1 MSKPRFV
8 LDTNLIV
15 SAALL
20 EKSVARQAFEVAL
33 LQGSILIS
41 ETLQDELS
49 EVIFRHKFDR
59 YLSAEKRLR
68 FLTSFIGLAIPT
80 AVTQSITIC
89 RDPKDNMILD
99 LAVCG
104 QASYI
109 LTGDKDL
116 LVLHPFRDISIL
128 SPHNFLEENAGE
140 RK

>member
-20 EKSVARQAFEVAL
+20 EKSPARQAFEVAL
-33 LQGSILIS
+33 LQGSILVS
-41 ETLQDELS
+41 EALQAELS
-49 EVIFRHKFDR
+49 EVLLRHKFDR

-68 FLTSFIGLAIPT
+68 FLTSFISLAVPT

-89 RDPKDNMILD
+89 RDPKDNMVLE

-104 QASYI
+104 QASII

-128 SPHNFLEENAGE
+128 SPHDFLEELGGV

>member
-41 ETLQDELS
+41 ESLQAELS
-49 EVIFRHKFDR
+49 EVILRDKFDR

-68 FLTSFIGLAIPT
+68 FLTSFISLAVPT
-80 AVTQSITIC
+80 AVPQSITIC

-128 SPHNFLEENAGE
+128 SPHDFLEEHAGE

>member
-41 ETLQDELS
+41 ESLQAELS
-49 EVIFRHKFDR
+49 EVILRDKFDR

-68 FLTSFIGLAIPT
+68 FLTSFISLAVPT
-80 AVTQSITIC
+80 AVPQSITIC

-99 LAVCG
+99 LAV
-104 QASYI
+104 
-109 LTGDKDL
+109 
-116 LVLHPFRDISIL
+116 
-128 SPHNFLEENAGE
+128 
-140 RK
+140 

>member
-20 EKSVARQAFEVAL
+20 EKSPARQAFEVAL
-33 LQGSILIS
+33 LQGSILVS
-41 ETLQDELS
+41 EALQAELS
-49 EVIFRHKFDR
+49 EVLLRHKFDR

-68 FLTSFIGLAIPT
+68 FLTSFISLAVPT

-89 RDPKDNMILD
+89 RDPKDNMVLE

-104 QASYI
+104 QASI
-109 LTGDKDL
+109 IRTGDKDL

-128 SPHNFLEENAGE
+128 SPHDFLEELGGV